1 MAYTSFI
8 PTLWSARLLAHLDAR
23 LVFKQLVNTDYEG
36 EIKEMGNAVKI
47 GQIGD
52 VTVKEY
58 TGADIDAPEELG
70 DASQTLNIDKGR
82 YFNFQV
88 KDIDAA
94 QANVKIMDE
103 AMKRA
108 SYALSKYIDQ
118 DIASLH
124 ADAGVKML
132 NGAAA
137 YTVGNGA
144 GEQDAYDLIVD
155 VGTKMNEGNVPDD
168 GRWIVLPPWY
178 IGMLFKSEWFKQ
190 SWQNYLQTGQLVV
203 INGISVLMSNHL
215 KTSGVN
221 TYIMAGTRAAISYAG
236 QISKVEA
243 YRPENNFSDAIK
255 GLFIYGRKVV
265 QPAALVRVLATP
277 GT

>member
-1 MAYTSFI
+1 MAYASFI

-103 AMKRA
+103 AMK
-108 SYALSKYIDQ
+108 
-118 DIASLH
+118 
-124 ADAGVKML
+124 
-132 NGAAA
+132 
-137 YTVGNGA
+137 
-144 GEQDAYDLIVD
+144 
-155 VGTKMNEGNVPDD
+155 
-168 GRWIVLPPWY
+168 
-178 IGMLFKSEWFKQ
+178 
-190 SWQNYLQTGQLVV
+190 
-203 INGISVLMSNHL
+203 
-215 KTSGVN
+215 
-221 TYIMAGTRAAISYAG
+221 
-236 QISKVEA
+236 
-243 YRPENNFSDAIK
+243 
-255 GLFIYGRKVV
+255 
-265 QPAALVRVLATP
+265 
-277 GT
+277 